1 MGKYTKTEIID
12 KARELAKMI
21 AETEEVNF
29 LSGRKQ
35 RLMKIK
41 RLGKKLTA

>member
-21 AETEEVNF
+21 AETEEVDF
-29 LSGRKQ
+29 FKRAEA
-35 RLMKIK
+35 KINENQK
-41 RLGKKLTA
+41 VRKKLTA